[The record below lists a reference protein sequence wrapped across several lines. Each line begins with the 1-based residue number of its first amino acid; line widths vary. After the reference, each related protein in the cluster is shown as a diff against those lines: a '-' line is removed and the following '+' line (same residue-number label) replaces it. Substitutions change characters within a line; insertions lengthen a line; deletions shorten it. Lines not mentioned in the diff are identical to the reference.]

1 MEAIWNANPTVNML
15 YCFEDGN
22 CFIKHSEAASYAQSN
37 NMHYI
42 VKVRETED
50 NQIENKPIKTNKK

>member
-22 CFIKHSEAASYAQSN
+22 CFIKHSEAASYAQSTN
-37 NMHYI
+37 NAYV
-42 VKVRETED
+42 VKVRKTEIE
-50 NQIENKPIKTNKK
+50 IENKPIKTNKK